1 MLQRYLLRTVQTIL
15 LAAESRAEVI
25 RKFYIV
31 LYERS
36 DLKMLLFD
44 NCSFY
49 YNEDTE
55 NDRPF
60 VIGVKDRENS
70 DDNVERWDM
79 VSLSKD
85 DAKKIYELLKK
96 SFTD

>member
-1 MLQRYLLRTVQTIL
+1 
-15 LAAESRAEVI
+15 
-25 RKFYIV
+25 
-31 LYERS
+31 
-36 DLKMLLFD
+36 MLLFD
-44 NCSFY
+44 NCGFY

-60 VIGVKDRENS
+60 IIGVKDRENS

-96 SFTD
+96 SFTDWVLARALSFLRLFCKSSYGK

>member
-1 MLQRYLLRTVQTIL
+1 
-15 LAAESRAEVI
+15 
-25 RKFYIV
+25 
-31 LYERS
+31 
-36 DLKMLLFD
+36 MLLFD

-60 VIGVKDRENS
+60 IIGVKDRENS

>member
-1 MLQRYLLRTVQTIL
+1 
-15 LAAESRAEVI
+15 
-25 RKFYIV
+25 
-31 LYERS
+31 
-36 DLKMLLFD
+36 MLLFD
-44 NCSFY
+44 NCVFY

-60 VIGVKDRENS
+60 IIGVKDRENS

>member
-1 MLQRYLLRTVQTIL
+1 
-15 LAAESRAEVI
+15 
-25 RKFYIV
+25 
-31 LYERS
+31 
-36 DLKMLLFD
+36 MLLFD
-44 NCSFY
+44 NCGFY

-60 VIGVKDRENS
+60 IIGVKDRENS

-85 DAKKIYELLKK
+85 DAKTIYELLKK

>member
-1 MLQRYLLRTVQTIL
+1 
-15 LAAESRAEVI
+15 
-25 RKFYIV
+25 
-31 LYERS
+31 
-36 DLKMLLFD
+36 MLLFD

-55 NDRPF
+55 SDRPF
-60 VIGVKDRENS
+60 VIGVRDRENS

-85 DAKKIYELLKK
+85 DAKRYTNYLKIICRLSQQWL
-96 SFTD
+96 FLFILD

>member
-70 DDNVERWDM
+70 DDNAERWDM

>member
-1 MLQRYLLRTVQTIL
+1 
-15 LAAESRAEVI
+15 
-25 RKFYIV
+25 
-31 LYERS
+31 
-36 DLKMLLFD
+36 MLLFD
-44 NCSFY
+44 NCGFY
-49 YNEDTE
+49 YDEDTE

-60 VIGVKDRENS
+60 IIGVKDREHS
-70 DDNVERWDM
+70 DDNAERWDM

>member
-1 MLQRYLLRTVQTIL
+1 
-15 LAAESRAEVI
+15 
-25 RKFYIV
+25 
-31 LYERS
+31 
-36 DLKMLLFD
+36 MLLFD

-55 NDRPF
+55 SDRPF
-60 VIGVKDRENS
+60 VIGVRDRENS

-85 DAKKIYELLKK
+85 DASTARISTMITSIWIAILIMIFQIL
-96 SFTD
+96 